1 MNYKK
6 AILVGIN
13 MYSSKY
19 DFKNSLEELK
29 GLCISLG
36 IKDFHYITQKR
47 DKYDPKFLIG
57 SGKVEEVNNL
67 VLEKNIDLV
76 LFNDT
81 LSGSQLNNLSKNINA
96 KIMDRSAIILDIFA
110 KRANTK
116 LAKLQIKLAKLNYK
130 LPRLKGYGN
139 ELSKL
144 GAGIG
149 TRGPGEQKLEL
160 DKRSIRKSI
169 LEIKKRIEKME
180 KTRNIQRKRRISS
193 NIPIVSLVGYSN
205 VGKSTLFNYLVE
217 NYGDDEDK
225 VYVDDLLFATLDTHV
240 SKISLDNNKEFLLID
255 TIGFISKLPHF
266 LIDAFK
272 ATLEEMKTSDLILNI
287 IDFNS
292 DNSNTEIEITQD
304 ILKELQALSI
314 PRLTVYNKIDKFEN
328 VDSSLDK
335 NIKISAKK
343 GLNIDKLL
351 QKIQEELFASYQTLE
366 LLIPFN
372 KANLVSN
379 LHENFKI
386 YFEKYT
392 QNGIVV
398 SAEVDQLNY
407 NKLKKYEISNKKF
420 LKVKTSPE
428 NL

>member
-1 MNYKK
+1 MNYKS

-13 MYSSKY
+13 INSSEY

-36 IKDFHYITQKR
+36 IENFHYITQNR

-57 SGKVEEVNNL
+57 SGKAQEVNNL

-81 LSGSQLNNLSKNINA
+81 LSGSQLNNLSENINA

-110 KRANTK
+110 KRANTR

-169 LEIKKRIEKME
+169 LDIKRRISKME
-180 KTRNIQRKRRISS
+180 KTRHIQRKQRLSS

-217 NYGDDEDK
+217 NYGQDEDK

-240 SKISLDNNKEFLLID
+240 SKISLDNNKEFILID

-272 ATLEEMKTSDLILNI
+272 ATLEEVKTSDLILNI

-292 DNSNTEIEITQD
+292 ENTNTEIEITQD
-304 ILKELQALSI
+304 ILKQLDALSI
-314 PRLTVYNKIDKFEN
+314 PRFTVYNKIDKFEN
-328 VDSSLDK
+328 IDNSLDK
-335 NIKISAKK
+335 KIKISAKK

-351 QKIQEELFASYQTLE
+351 EKIQKELFSDYQNLE
-366 LLIPFN
+366 LLLPFN

-379 LHENFKI
+379 LHENFNVD
-386 YFEKYT
+386 FEKYT

-398 SAEVDQLNY
+398 STEVDQLNY
-407 NKLKKYEISNKKF
+407 NKLKKYEISNEKF
-420 LKVKTSPE
+420 LKVKNSPKDI
-428 NL
+428 